1 MATLDANKFFDTENV
16 LSEIKSLKQENQIQ
30 DASIVKV
37 VNSFAGLEN
46 ALVKLD
52 NSTESFID
60 VVTKDAK
67 LRERRETTS
76 LQKRRQ
82 DILLGQKTTKS
93 NEPPSMPMAAGG
105 ASPSAFT
112 ASTFAAGVAAAMLPQ
127 ALPGNDGGGGGGGG
141 TATASAGVWRP
152 LLDLIASG
160 EAVTGNE
167 WESLNPNTTLPGATK
182 MTISEV
188 ANRAGDTG
196 DGKNRAVGRY
206 QFTSLRAQARAA
218 GLNPDKDL
226 FTPENQDKIAV
237 HLIEV
242 KRDGRSW
249 LSGKTD
255 DAKFSEGLALEWGAL
270 KSAQGTVLPGNSG
283 SIGFDKIKPALE
295 KVRKNYSGAAST
307 PKPTGT
313 PSATPGPQASSSM
326 RTPVASASVPSSSKA
341 NGMDGKSKMDAP
353 EYDASRL
360 GIVTEPTK
368 QDSLAMPS
376 MASVP
381 PSALV
386 PSKTMEDQ
394 QAPLS
399 MLPMTPQMTA
409 ANVITSNPLTSTNPV
424 EDPKNLDRLMFKM
437 SWGIVA

>member
-52 NSTESFID
+52 NSTESFIE

-67 LRERRETTS
+67 LRERREATS

-112 ASTFAAGVAAAMLPQ
+112 ASTFAAGVAAAMIS
-127 ALPGNDGGGGGGGG
+127 GGLNGGPEN
-141 TATASAGVWRP
+141 TDNAPS
-152 LLDLIASG
+152 ASG
-160 EAVTGNE
+160 VSGSGNQEKAFNYFIKLGLSKEQAAGIVGNLMVESYTDIKPTADNGTHRGIAQWDKQDRWPRLVSWANSKNKDPEKFETQLEYLAIESGYLNTFKNKKFKTAAEAAIE
-167 WESLNPNTTLPGATK
+167 WERMFERSGGQSNDLRKQYANSVLERYGKSSSTKGSTSQSGLP
-182 MTISEV
+182 
-188 ANRAGDTG
+188 
-196 DGKNRAVGRY
+196 
-206 QFTSLRAQARAA
+206 
-218 GLNPDKDL
+218 
-226 FTPENQDKIAV
+226 TP
-237 HLIEV
+237 L
-242 KRDGRSW
+242 
-249 LSGKTD
+249 
-255 DAKFSEGLALEWGAL
+255 
-270 KSAQGTVLPGNSG
+270 
-283 SIGFDKIKPALE
+283 
-295 KVRKNYSGAAST
+295 
-307 PKPTGT
+307 
-313 PSATPGPQASSSM
+313 ATPGPQASSSM

-341 NGMDGKSKMDAP
+341 DGMHGKSKMDAP
-353 EYDASRL
+353 EYDASQL
-360 GIVTEPTK
+360 GIIAEPTK

-386 PSKTMEDQ
+386 PPKTMEDQ